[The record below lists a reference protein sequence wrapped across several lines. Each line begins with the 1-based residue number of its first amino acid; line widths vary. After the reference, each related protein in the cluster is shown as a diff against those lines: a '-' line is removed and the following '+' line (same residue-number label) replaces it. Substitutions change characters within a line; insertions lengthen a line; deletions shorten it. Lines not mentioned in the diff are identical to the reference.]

1 MNEQLKRE
9 VVMITGAGGNLGAA
23 VARKYQEDGARLV
36 LIEHGS
42 GKLEKLFPDL
52 VADVDHIFL
61 ENVDVSDLAVMSA
74 LVDQVKEQF
83 GRIDVLVNTVGGY
96 RAGWPL
102 HETPLA
108 VWQQMITLNATSVF
122 VSCQT
127 VIPIMIAQKKGS
139 IINISGGS
147 GLKGSSKMSAY
158 SAAKSAVIRLT
169 ESMAAELKADGIRV
183 NCILPG
189 TIDTPENR
197 TAMPKADFSRWVTPQ
212 SLAEVI
218 AFISSDAASHING
231 AAIPVT
237 G

>member
-1 MNEQLKRE
+1 MSGKSIRK
-9 VVMITGAGGNLGAA
+9 VVMITGAGGNLGSAT
-23 VARKYQEDGARLV
+23 ARKFQEAGASLV

-52 VADVDHIFL
+52 ASDKDHRFF
-61 ENVDVSDLAVMSA
+61 ENMDVSDPADMA
-74 LVDQVKEQF
+74 ELVDQVKGQF
-83 GRIDVLVNTVGGY
+83 GRIDTLVNTVGGY
-96 RAGWPL
+96 QAGWPL
-102 HETPLA
+102 HETPLS
-108 VWQQMITLNATSVF
+108 VWQHMISLNATSVF
-122 VSCQT
+122 VACQS
-127 VIPIMIAQKKGS
+127 VIPMMIEQKNGS
-139 IINISGGS
+139 IINISGGA
-147 GLKGSSKMSAY
+147 GLKGASKMSAY

-197 TAMPKADFSRWVTPQ
+197 AAMPKADFSRWVAPQ
-212 SLAEVI
+212 SLADVI
-218 AFISSDAASHING
+218 VFLCSDAASHING

>member
-1 MNEQLKRE
+1 MSEQPDKK

-23 VARKYQEDGARLV
+23 VARKFQETGARLV

-52 VADVDHIFL
+52 AADDNHRFF
-61 ENVDVSDLAVMSA
+61 ENIDVSDPAAMA
-74 LVDQVKEQF
+74 ELVDKIKKQF
-83 GRIDVLVNTVGGY
+83 GRIDTLVNTVGGY
-96 RAGWPL
+96 QAGWPL
-102 HETPLA
+102 HETPLS
-108 VWQQMITLNATSVF
+108 VWQHMISLNATSVF
-122 VSCQT
+122 VTCQS
-127 VIPIMIAQKKGS
+127 VIPTMIAQKKGS
-139 IINISGGS
+139 IINISGGA
-147 GLKGSSKMSAY
+147 GLKGTSKNSAY

-197 TAMPKADFSRWVTPQ
+197 AAMPKADFSHWVAPQ
-212 SLAEVI
+212 SLADVI
-218 AFISSDAASHING
+218 VFISSDAASRING

>member
-42 GKLEKLFPDL
+42 GKLKKLFPYL
-52 VADVDHIFL
+52 VADVDHSFF
-61 ENVDVSDLAVMSA
+61 ENVDVSDLAVMAA

-122 VSCQT
+122 VSCQS

-139 IINISGGS
+139 IINISGGA

-197 TAMPKADFSRWVTPQ
+197 AAMPKADFSRWVTPQ